1 MMFGKRKYFTFSV
14 CAALLISVLAGC
26 NIHGNT
32 AQPTSAS
39 ETTAQMTTAA
49 QTRQTDSDTTDDLI
63 AEEESTTPNTALFA
77 EVYDEYTEAL
87 ISKTPVL
94 ISEFTAEAG
103 ILTESDYAE
112 ALLEEKKGELSDIF
126 NEGLARYVMIVGDT
140 GADNEEYEYWHNK
153 LEAIYNAQIE
163 ELISSCSAQNGM
175 ELGEDMDY

>member
-1 MMFGKRKYFTFSV
+1 MFGKRKFFAFSV
-14 CAALLISVLAGC
+14 CAALIISVLSGC
-26 NIHGNT
+26 NIYGNT
-32 AQPTSAS
+32 TQPTSAS
-39 ETTAQMTTAA
+39 ETTAQVTTSA
-49 QTRQTDSDTTDDLI
+49 QTRQTDSDTTDNLI

-94 ISEFTAEAG
+94 INEFLSYAG
-103 ILTESDYAE
+103 NSNEGNYAE

>member
-1 MMFGKRKYFTFSV
+1 MMFGKRKFFAFSV
-14 CAALLISVLAGC
+14 CAALIISVLSGC
-26 NIHGNT
+26 NIYGNT
-32 AQPTSAS
+32 TQPTSAS
-39 ETTAQMTTAA
+39 ETTAQVTTSA
-49 QTRQTDSDTTDDLI
+49 QTRQTDSDTTDNLI

-103 ILTESDYAE
+103 NFAGSDYTTAI
-112 ALLEEKKGELSDIF
+112 LEEKKGELSDIF

>member
-1 MMFGKRKYFTFSV
+1 MSGKTKLLSISV
-14 CAALLISVLAGC
+14 CSVLFISALTGC
-26 NIHGNT
+26 NININT
-32 AQPTSAS
+32 AEPTNTTVA
-39 ETTAQMTTAA
+39 TAQITTVA
-49 QTRQTDSDTTDDLI
+49 QAKQTDSDTTDDLI

-77 EVYDEYTEAL
+77 EVYDEYSEAL

-112 ALLEEKKGELSDIF
+112 ALLEEKKEELSDIF

-153 LEAIYNAQIE
+153 LEAIYNAQTE

>member
-1 MMFGKRKYFTFSV
+1 MFGKRKFFAFSV
-14 CAALLISVLAGC
+14 CAALIISVLSGC
-26 NIHGNT
+26 NIYGNT
-32 AQPTSAS
+32 TQPTSAS
-39 ETTAQMTTAA
+39 ETTAQVTTSA
-49 QTRQTDSDTTDDLI
+49 QTRQTDSDTTDNLI

-112 ALLEEKKGELSDIF
+112 ALLEEKKEELSDIF